1 MLRGSSGSTTGSRTL
16 SEASARAIAA
26 RGLGKKYRAVRRAPA
41 PTIRE
46 ALGALPRRVF
56 QKSSGTDAGPAE
68 RWALRN
74 IDFDIEPGSSVGI
87 LGRNG
92 AGKSTLLKIIARV
105 TRPTEGFVDV
115 RGRVASLLEVGAGFH
130 PELTGRENIRL
141 YGAILGM
148 SRAEVQQRFDQI
160 VEFAEIA
167 DYLDAPVKR
176 YSSGMYMRLAF
187 AVAAHLD
194 PEILLVDE
202 ILAVGDAGFQK
213 KSMSR
218 VGDVAHSGNTVL
230 FVSHN
235 LQAVE
240 RLCPVSMILHEGRLV
255 DFGETDRMISRYLSE
270 FSTGSSSGS
279 WLPLDAARRHG
290 EGSVRFTRVRYG
302 SGPGDSIPCTRRP
315 FIVECEIEARQAT
328 TARSFSVMVF
338 DRLGTRLINA
348 DSALYEESLE
358 LNSGLNRVRVEI
370 PQLGL
375 SPGTYALGLR
385 ISRRVREPTGLDYI
399 ENAAWFDV
407 TDPDTPFAPGLLP
420 EAALASEFTITTMPP
435 DRPAG

>member
-1 MLRGSSGSTTGSRTL
+1 MQ
-16 SEASARAIAA
+16 AIAA
-26 RGLGKKYRAVRRAPA
+26 RGLGKRYRAPRRGPP

-46 ALGALPRRVF
+46 AL
-56 QKSSGTDAGPAE
+56 SSIPARLSRISSSTASGVAE
-68 RWALRN
+68 QWALRG
-74 IDFDIEPGSSVGI
+74 IDFEIEPGSSVGI

-148 SRAEVQQRFDQI
+148 SRAEVQQRFDRI
-160 VEFAEIA
+160 VEFAEIP
-167 DYLDAPVKR
+167 DYLDTPVKR

-213 KSMSR
+213 KTMSR

-240 RLCPVSMILHEGRLV
+240 RLCPTSLILHGGRLV
-255 DFGETDRMISRYLSE
+255 DFGETSRMISRYLAD
-270 FSTGSSSGS
+270 FSTDSSAGS
-279 WLPLDAARRHG
+279 WVPLHAARRHG

-302 SGPGDSIPCTRRP
+302 SGSGASIPCTRRP
-315 FIVECEIEARQAT
+315 FIVECEIDAQRAT

-338 DRLGTRLINA
+338 DRLGTRLIDA
-348 DSALYEESLE
+348 DSALYEQSLE
-358 LNSGLNRVRVEI
+358 LNSGLNRVRLEI
-370 PQLGL
+370 PDLGL

-385 ISRRVREPTGLDYI
+385 ISRRVREPTGLDFI
-399 ENAAWFDV
+399 ENAVWFDV
-407 TDPDTPFAPGLLP
+407 TDPDSPFAGGALP
-420 EAALASEFTITTMPP
+420 EAALASEFKIDTVPLDAP
-435 DRPAG
+435 

>member
-1 MLRGSSGSTTGSRTL
+1 MSDTSI
-16 SEASARAIAA
+16 AAIAA
-26 RGLGKKYRAVRRAPA
+26 RALGKKYRAARRAPA

-46 ALGALPRRVF
+46 AFGSIPRRLLA
-56 QKSSGTDAGPAE
+56 KRADTATGPAE
-68 RWALRN
+68 QWALRD
-74 IDFDIEPGSSVGI
+74 IDLDIMPGSSVGI

-218 VGDVAHSGNTVL
+218 VGDVAHGGNTVL

-240 RLCPVSMILHEGRLV
+240 RLCPLAMILHEGRLV
-255 DFGETDRMISRYLSE
+255 AFGETGGMIARYLSE
-270 FSTGSSSGS
+270 FSTDSSSGS
-279 WLPLDAARRHG
+279 WLRLDAARRHG

-302 SGPGDSIPCTRRP
+302 SGMGDSIPCTRRS
-315 FIVECEIEARQAT
+315 FIVECEIEAQQAT
-328 TARSFSVMVF
+328 TARSFSVMIF

-348 DSALYEESLE
+348 DSALYQQSLE
-358 LNSGLNRVRVEI
+358 LNTGLTRVRVEI
-370 PQLGL
+370 PRLGL

-385 ISRRVREPTGLDYI
+385 IARRVREPTGLDYI

-407 TDPDTPFAPGLLP
+407 TDPDSPFAPGLLP
-420 EAALASEFTITTMPP
+420 EAALATEFTISTMPP

>member
-1 MLRGSSGSTTGSRTL
+1 L
-16 SEASARAIAA
+16 SEISTPAIAA
-26 RGLGKKYRAVRRAPA
+26 RGLGKKYRVTRRAPA

-46 ALGALPRRVF
+46 ALGSIPTRLLAKRPGSPNGVVD
-56 QKSSGTDAGPAE
+56 T
-68 RWALRN
+68 WALRD
-74 IDFDIEPGSSVGI
+74 IDLEIAPGSSVGI

-148 SRAEVQQRFDQI
+148 SSAEVQRRFDRI
-160 VEFAEIA
+160 VEFAEISG
-167 DYLDAPVKR
+167 YLDAPVKR

-255 DFGETDRMISRYLSE
+255 AFGETGAMISRYLTE
-270 FSTGSSSGS
+270 FSTDSSSGS
-279 WLPLDAARRHG
+279 WLPLESARRHG
-290 EGSVRFTRVRYG
+290 EGGVRFTRVRYG
-302 SGPGDSIPCTRRP
+302 SGAGDAIPCTRRP
-315 FIVECEIEARQAT
+315 FIVECEVEAQRPT
-328 TARSFSVMVF
+328 TARSFAVMIF

-348 DSALYEESLE
+348 DSALYEQSLE
-358 LNSGLNRVRVEI
+358 LRSGLNRLKVEI
-370 PQLGL
+370 PELGL

-385 ISRRVREPTGLDYI
+385 ISRRVREPTGLDFI

-407 TDPDTPFAPGLLP
+407 TDPDSPFATGMLP
-420 EAALASEFTITTMPP
+420 EAALASEFRISTLPR
-435 DRPAG
+435 DE